1 MPGTKSM
8 HVQQRVCRLKLRD
21 LVVFVSFLMFWL
33 SPQIGFSQQPVAAPS
48 TDAPAAAASSEE
60 KVSVAKPT
68 VSVQPRLQAPVH
80 IVPFRDPGAVT
91 TRLNVF
97 PVGSHVDYFGGPVI
111 SSVHV
116 VLVLYGPGAY
126 LPNIAGTTTPTM
138 ANFYNDITKSTFF
151 DMLSEYSTTGV
162 TAVGGTAGTN
172 QFIGH
177 GFFDGQFSITPATVN
192 NGATITD
199 NQIQAELLSQVNA
212 GKPAGA
218 NH

>member
-1 MPGTKSM
+1 M
-8 HVQQRVCRLKLRD
+8 HVQQAICRLKLSY
-21 LVVFVSFLMFWL
+21 FVIFFLFSL
-33 SPQIGFSQQPVAAPS
+33 GSQVGFSQQSAAIPPS
-48 TDAPAAAASSEE
+48 QDGPQSKISTAESEGKASL
-60 KVSVAKPT
+60 ANPL
-68 VSVQPRLQAPVH
+68 VSVQPRLQGPIH
-80 IVPFRDPGAVT
+80 IVPFREPGAVT
-91 TRLNVF
+91 TKLNLF
-97 PVGSHVDYFGGPVI
+97 PAGSHVDYFGGPVI

-126 LPNIAGTTTPTM
+126 LSNIAGTATPTM
-138 ANFYNDITKSTFF
+138 ANFYNDITRSTLF

-162 TAVGGTAGTN
+162 KAVDGSAGTN

-177 GFFDGQFSITPATVN
+177 GFFDGQFSITPAAAN

-218 NH
+218 DH